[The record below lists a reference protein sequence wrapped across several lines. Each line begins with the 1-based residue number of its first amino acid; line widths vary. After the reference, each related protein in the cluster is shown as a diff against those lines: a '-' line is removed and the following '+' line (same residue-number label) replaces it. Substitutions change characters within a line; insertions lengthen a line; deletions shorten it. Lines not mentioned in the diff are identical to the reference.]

1 MKLFRYLLPLL
12 VALGFTSSAIYAD
25 SANDRFGDEA
35 RFNEELNERDW
46 DALLD
51 YINTK
56 RTINVAEKATNLTI
70 SGDVRTEWRHIQE
83 KRLGQNLRGHGRKLP
98 GDCKRDCNDEFNVI
112 CHDEDDCHCEPISRD
127 DYDIEAN
134 LFVEYSCDNTWG
146 VIQLQFDNAA
156 GIDGTSRKCPAAREG
171 LHGSGF
177 GDSINLKR
185 AYLGYNLYCCE
196 GTRFDIEIGRR
207 PLYTIF
213 DSNVQFLNRF
223 DGILVKY
230 DSNCEYFADWYLHMG
245 AFIVDEKVNHSAF
258 VSELGLLDVCDSGF
272 DFKYSFI
279 TWKKHWWNNGGR
291 NRCDV
296 TDARGSRFCVS
307 QFTTYYHLEPEMLC
321 APAQFYGAVL
331 WNTAARKKSPIFTG
345 VQGCESGSGSDSS
358 ERSGGH
364 HKRENFAW
372 YAGFTL
378 GDVICEGDWSVDVQY
393 QYVEARAVPDEDVSG
408 IGRGNVLNESVNVAG
423 RGNTNF
429 KGWRLQGLYAVTDN
443 LSLDARVQWST
454 QIKKRIGGK
463 HSYSEYRLQAIYAF

>member
-83 KRLGQNLRGHGRKLP
+83 KRLHENLRGHGRKLP
-98 GDCKRDCNDEFNVI
+98 GNCERDCNDEFRVI
-112 CHDEDDCHCEPISRD
+112 CHDEDNCHCEPISRD

-307 QFTTYYHLEPEMLC
+307 QFTTYYHLDPEMLC

-454 QIKKRIGGK
+454 QIKKRIGGQ